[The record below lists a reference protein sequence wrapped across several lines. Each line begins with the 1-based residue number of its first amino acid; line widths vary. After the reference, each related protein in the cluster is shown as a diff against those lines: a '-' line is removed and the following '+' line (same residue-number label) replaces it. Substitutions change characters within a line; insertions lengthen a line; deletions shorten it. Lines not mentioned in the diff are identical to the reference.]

1 MFILYSD
8 STYREELLEEDPHDI
23 DKRLA
28 VGFAGWFRGHV
39 SVS

>member
-1 MFILYSD
+1 MFILSSD
-8 STYREELLEEDPHDI
+8 NSYRQELLEEGPHDI

-28 VGFAGWFRGHV
+28 TGFAGWFRGYV